1 MLSAAGIRLNPL
13 GELKRSTD
21 LSAPKREGAERKKG
35 RGGEKGKKRRG
46 KGSMEICLHQL
57 RRPWRTYRL
66 MLIAE
71 TPNFTDKHW
80 LHPLATHQLK
90 LFLIGVN

>member
-35 RGGEKGKKRRG
+35 RGGEKGKKGEGR
-46 KGSMEICLHQL
+46 EV
-57 RRPWRTYRL
+57 WRFAST
-66 MLIAE
+66 
-71 TPNFTDKHW
+71 N
-80 LHPLATHQLK
+80 
-90 LFLIGVN
+90 

>member
-1 MLSAAGIRLNPL
+1 
-13 GELKRSTD
+13 
-21 LSAPKREGAERKKG
+21 
-35 RGGEKGKKRRG
+35 
-46 KGSMEICLHQL
+46 MEICLHQL